1 MIQRRNLV
9 VGAVVVAASM
19 SVAGCQQTLTK
30 MGLPGGEKPA
40 DRVGYTC
47 CNLHHE
53 SDWISDSNYAELP
66 MIDVGAPAT
75 VTGYGR
81 NYASVD
87 VDGKP
92 MRLGLDYGREQQT
105 LQEFVEKIVVT
116 EDPKKKLATFPAS
129 VQDAIRQ
136 GKVGVGM
143 TKEQVIMAVGYPM
156 ANETTSLDEDLW
168 RYWISSFGPY
178 QVLWDGKGRVKEI
191 AADQLTYN
199 IIAYRPK

>member
-9 VGAVVVAASM
+9 VSAAVIAAGM

-53 SDWISDSNYAELP
+53 GDWISDSNYAELP
-66 MIDVGAPAT
+66 MIAVGAPAK

-105 LQEFVEKIVVT
+105 LQEFVDKIVVT

-129 VQDAIRQ
+129 VQDAIGQ
-136 GKVGVGM
+136 GKVMVGM
-143 TKEQVIMAVGYPM
+143 TREQVIMAVGYPM

>member
-1 MIQRRNLV
+1 MLSRRIRPALL
-9 VGAVVVAASM
+9 AVLAGGIALG
-19 SVAGCQQTLTK
+19 GCQQTLTK

-53 SDWISDSNYAELP
+53 GDWISDSNYAELP
-66 MIDVGAPAT
+66 MIPAGSPAK

-81 NYASVD
+81 NSASAEIA
-87 VDGKP
+87 GKP

-105 LQEFVEKIVVT
+105 LQEFVDKIVVI
-116 EDPKKKLATFPAS
+116 EDPAKKLATYPAS
-129 VQDAIRQ
+129 VRDAISQ
-136 GKVGVGM
+136 GKVMVGM

-156 ANETTSLDEDLW
+156 ANETRSLDDDLW

-199 IIAYRPK
+199 MIVYRPK